1 MKIEFFHD
9 VICSFCFPMSY
20 RMREVKEELPEIEI
34 IHRSFALG
42 WEPADFEAMFGSRKA
57 VKPEVLNHWAHANQ
71 NDTLHRFNIDGM
83 KQTDFD
89 FPTSK
94 NGLLAAKAALLTG
107 TQETYW
113 EVFDKLQEG
122 LFIRNLNIEEV
133 VVIEDLIKETSVNFS
148 DWQKAFHSTETLNAV
163 KKDFELAEA
172 YGLKGVP
179 ALIID
184 GKYLISGAQP
194 KENIVATIS
203 ELLEKEKKAPAL
215 VSLDTDEALGGSC
228 NFEDGKWNCD

>member
-20 RMREVKEELPEIEI
+20 RMHEVKAELPEIEI

-71 NDTLHRFNIDGM
+71 NDTLHRFNIEGM
-83 KQTDFD
+83 RQTDFD

-94 NGLLAAKAALLTG
+94 NALLAAKAALLIG

-122 LFIRNLNIEEV
+122 LFVRNLNIEDIQVLEELV
-133 VVIEDLIKETSVNFS
+133 QEASVDF
-148 DWQKAFHSTETLNAV
+148 TEWKQSFKSPENLAAV
-163 KKDFELAEA
+163 KNDFALAEA

-194 KENIVATIS
+194 KENIVATIR
-203 ELLEKEKKAPAL
+203 ELLEKEKKVTPLIPVDA
-215 VSLDTDEALGGSC
+215 TDATGGSC